1 MKEQRREPQVRISRC
16 LNQSFGRPNQRS
28 LKPNSIFPPPPKGAV
43 FPHQL
48 IVMRAVVPD
57 PEILVARWVLK
68 VPPNACETLLL
79 LYVLVQAMLW

>member
-1 MKEQRREPQVRISRC
+1 
-16 LNQSFGRPNQRS
+16 
-28 LKPNSIFPPPPKGAV
+28 
-43 FPHQL
+43 
-48 IVMRAVVPD
+48 MRAVVPD